1 MRSPGAARRRDRSR
15 ADRRRFPELR
25 IDVIGST
32 SLHGRAIDRRR
43 ASVRGAA
50 ARGGRAQLARRGR
63 IIGDEVEALYTNGRA
78 VAAARANTSTSRS
91 ASCPHSSIAR
101 ASQAPSRSAN
111 GAPMPKLYE
120 LAHCRAGDK
129 GNTSTLSVIA
139 YRAEDF
145 PLLVRNGHG
154 RAVAP
159 ASARHR
165 PRRIRRYELPQLRA
179 LQFVCEDALA
189 GGVTTSLALDAHGK
203 SLSSALL
210 EIEIE
215 G

>member
-1 MRSPGAARRRDRSR
+1 
-15 ADRRRFPELR
+15 
-25 IDVIGST
+25 
-32 SLHGRAIDRRR
+32 
-43 ASVRGAA
+43 
-50 ARGGRAQLARRGR
+50 
-63 IIGDEVEALYTNGRA
+63 
-78 VAAARANTSTSRS
+78 
-91 ASCPHSSIAR
+91 
-101 ASQAPSRSAN
+101 
-111 GAPMPKLYE
+111 MPKLYE

-145 PLLVRNGHG
+145 PLLARQVTAA
-154 RAVAP
+154 AVA
-159 ASARHR
+159 RHLR
-165 PRRIRRYELPQLRA
+165 GIVRGEIRRYELSQLRA
-179 LQFVCEDALA
+179 LQFVCEDALS